1 MKHIFALT
9 LCICTAVAAN
19 AQNPGYF
26 NRKNVVEFSM
36 NGQYPIF
43 PNIKYI
49 TGSNFYKVKNGML
62 TNSRD
67 RFDFG
72 FRFAYMRTLK
82 RNFGLGLEF
91 GYDYYSIQR
100 EGTSAYLEAP
110 YYYYVNIDFSKMDVS
125 SMMIMPKLEFSNK
138 GSVLPMGIAH
148 QIGIGIRMV
157 KPVDKEYSYASG
169 QYDNYTMEAIP
180 IPEKYKYKGGSVRG
194 LTLMYAVNM
203 RTPLSKRLFLNYGL
217 RYTLNFMS
225 KPSYLE
231 QQTIQ
236 DSGLEMSEA
245 EFRLIARERKQLSFI
260 QASIGLSFAF

>member
-1 MKHIFALT
+1 MKNIFALT
-9 LCICTAVAAN
+9 LCIFLAAAAN

-26 NRKNVVEFSM
+26 NRKNVLEFSM
-36 NGQYPIF
+36 NGQMPVFNNLRYAFGDP
-43 PNIKYI
+43 
-49 TGSNFYKVKNGML
+49 FYKVKNGRL

-67 RFDFG
+67 RFDYG
-72 FRFAYMRTLK
+72 FRFAYMRTVK
-82 RNFGLGLEF
+82 RNFGIGLEF
-91 GYDYYSIQR
+91 GYDYFSIQR
-100 EGTSAYLEAP
+100 DNK
-110 YYYYVNIDFSKMDVS
+110 YVSDWFYNNNYDFEKIDVS

-157 KPVDKEYSYASG
+157 KPRDKEYHYADGEYSG
-169 QYDNYTMEAIP
+169 SSQTGVAIP
-180 IPEKYKYKGGSVRG
+180 MPDTSSYQGGSVRG
-194 LTLMYAVNM
+194 LTVMYAVNM

-231 QQTIQ
+231 YDNMNQSI
-236 DSGLEMSEA
+236 EMSEA
-245 EFRLIARERKQLSFI
+245 EFRMLARQRKQYSFI